1 MAMET
6 NKKLL
11 EKYAGLITSEKDL
24 TGDSAPSI
32 LYGLLCNRMRYLL
45 DEDPQTI
52 TPRSIQWRRNI
63 HFLIRALGPAFL
75 HERQIIENR
84 NQLRNPN
91 AESPLPDTGIQLPKA
106 PVIWAANHGFKDDV
120 AATILA
126 AQRHTYLVLASLPIF
141 FNTLDGISSW
151 AIGVILAN
159 RKIQASRKTVIPKA
173 VRCLSLGA
181 DITMFP
187 EGVWNKSPNR
197 LLLDLWPGIYRIAC
211 ETGSMVVPVVH
222 YIRDDTNQEKH
233 NPIHTVV
240 DDPVR
245 IDDLSE
251 SAALSYLRDI
261 MATWYYLMME
271 RYGKSTRAEVLGE
284 NVRSAEYW
292 EKKLTDRRKT
302 ASFYDREIETCADYR
317 PRWKTEALTVW
328 ESIAAIN
335 EISAEN
341 ADAVAFASNLIEQL
355 KTNDFQ
361 RRF

>member
-1 MAMET
+1 MMIGAD
-6 NKKLL
+6 NKLL

-24 TGDSAPSI
+24 TGDSTPSI
-32 LYGLLCNRMRYLL
+32 LYGFLCSSMRHLL
-45 DEDPQTI
+45 DEDPQAI

-63 HFLIRALGPAFL
+63 HFLIRAVGPAFL

-84 NQLRNPN
+84 NYLRNPN
-91 AESPLPDTGIQLPKA
+91 TETPLPDTGIQLPTA

-126 AQRHTYLVLASLPIF
+126 AKRHTYLVLASLPVF

-159 RKIQASRKTVIPKA
+159 RKIRASKKTVIPKA

-181 DITMFP
+181 DIAMFP

-271 RYGKSTRAEVLGE
+271 RYGKSTRAEILRDASG
-284 NVRSAEYW
+284 STEYW
-292 EKKLTDRRKT
+292 EKKLSDRLKT
-302 ASFYDREIETCADYR
+302 VSHYDRDIEISADYR
-317 PRWKTEALTVW
+317 PRWKTEARTVW
-328 ESIAAIN
+328 EPIAAVN
-335 EISAEN
+335 HISVEN
-341 ADAVAFASNLIEQL
+341 ADAVAFANNLIEQL
-355 KTNDFQ
+355 KTNEFQ